1 MTTPLVFVLLLFG
14 CYLFGGMHRAVR
26 ADYSL
31 RGRLGLSAVFC
42 FAGIGHFV
50 QAGPMAMMLPEW
62 LPTRVPIV
70 YLSGVLEILLS
81 VALLF
86 PGMKRKVG
94 ILIIVMLIL
103 FLPVN
108 IYAAV
113 HRIPIGGHAWG
124 PAYLAIRVP
133 LQLLLIGWTYSFT
146 LRHRNPR
153 RPSGHFLQ

>member
-14 CYLFGGMHRAVR
+14 CYLFGGLHRAVR
-26 ADYSL
+26 ADFSL

-50 QAGPMAMMLPEW
+50 KTGSMAMMLPEW
-62 LPTRVPIV
+62 VPARVPIV

-81 VALLF
+81 VALLV
-86 PGMKRKVG
+86 PGMKRKAG

-108 IYAAV
+108 IYAAAN
-113 HRIPIGGHAWG
+113 RIPMGGHAWG

-133 LQLLLIGWTYSFT
+133 LQLLLIGWTYYFT
-146 LRHRNPR
+146 LRRRNER
-153 RPSGHFLQ
+153 KHSGLFLR